1 MAGVTAVIRVRALQP
16 ARRRAGLAFS
26 PQPIDIGFD
35 EIARA
40 QFEQLLGDPV
50 LVVSVVN
57 SDVEDADA
65 HQLMLTG
72 MSSDDVLGVL
82 DGLGLAF
89 ADEIVG
95 DPIIPLEQDTGST
108 TAATDL
114 DPAAGAAVGGEMTP
128 AAPATETSAKPA
140 DVIPASKAPASK
152 PLGRK
157 PKS

>member
-1 MAGVTAVIRVRALQP
+1 M
-16 ARRRAGLAFS
+16 
-26 PQPIDIGFD
+26 
-35 EIARA
+35 
-40 QFEQLLGDPV
+40 
-50 LVVSVVN
+50 VN

-152 PLGRK
+152 PSGRK

>member
-95 DPIIPLEQDTGST
+95 DPIIPLEHNTGSP
-108 TAATDL
+108 ASADL
-114 DPAAGAAVGGEMTP
+114 DPAAGAADGGETTP
-128 AAPATETSAKPA
+128 AAPATKTSAKPA

-152 PLGRK
+152 PSGRK